1 MRKPNLGR
9 ADRVLRLLA
18 TLGLSTCA
26 ALAPLSLELRL
37 AAFAAPAVYLLLSA
51 LAGRCVGYT
60 LLGKTSCAGEFPR

>member
-1 MRKPNLGR
+1 MTKPNLGR

-18 TLGLSTCA
+18 ALGLSSCA

-37 AAFAAPAVYLLLSA
+37 AAFAAPAAYLLFSA

-60 LLGKTSCAGEFPR
+60 LLGKTSCASESPR